1 MSSGILSNMKQQNA
15 FEEMKNRSEITQE
28 QTLNLQ
34 QRKISASSA
43 ENNKDERDM
52 YEGREQEQRKP
63 SRKKIGK
70 EQGKRLQVCHGYWA
84 ASRDRGTETLTVRSC
99 LRP

>member
-1 MSSGILSNMKQQNA
+1 MSSGILSNMRQQNA
-15 FEEMKNRSEITQE
+15 FEEMKNRSEITWE

-52 YEGREQEQRKP
+52 YEGREKEQRKP
-63 SRKKIGK
+63 SRKKIRK
-70 EQGKRLQVCHGYWA
+70 EQGKRLQVPLPLSWLPGQPE
-84 ASRDRGTETLTVRSC
+84 GTEA
-99 LRP
+99 PEH